1 MWLKPLGL
9 TVHDHKSLLSKT
21 GWLGSNM
28 IWAAQTIMREQFRM
42 TNSFQ
47 DTLYSQRVEKFHRA
61 PLSERN
67 IQIHHTGI
75 AHWVTSASIDAKV
88 QLMDSL
94 YSKTLSIH
102 LEEQLTSIYVST
114 GTECIVNVINVD
126 QQNDSS
132 SCGPYAIAFAY
143 HTAIGD
149 DVSQICFDYQSLRMH
164 IETCLIQRKFS
175 CFPHQK

>member
-143 HTAIGD
+143 HT
-149 DVSQICFDYQSLRMH
+149 VQ
-164 IETCLIQRKFS
+164 
-175 CFPHQK
+175 P